1 MASYLHTVARK
12 MMQKGDSKGGAEQH
26 VFDGAA
32 YTQTDPAWGS
42 TEPGA
47 ESDIYRLSHCGV

>member
-1 MASYLHTVARK
+1 
-12 MMQKGDSKGGAEQH
+12 MQKGDSKGGAEQH

-32 YTQTDPAWGS
+32 YTQTDPAGGS
-42 TEPGA
+42 TEPEA